1 MLFSWY
7 YKNHLEETSFLF
19 PSKHL
24 LLGPPKTGSF
34 FQSIPDRARKYCYLA
49 KNGRLNSKFWPIE
62 LWADSHS
69 MAVLWCFF
77 PLLNI
82 KHIEAMIIFPW
93 NHQQPKNRQHFQS
106 IPDWVR
112 KYCQQING
120 RSIFVWILATKMHL
134 NFPPGFFFQWYH
146 SVDLYPLNTF
156 FLSVRFFPYP
166 FCERLFV
173 CCKCVFFQSCT
184 SSLLYLL
191 PPFSLSY
198 ALEQWTRRG
207 SRIFFELTR

>member
-1 MLFSWY
+1 MFWFDFIFKWFDFTLEPCKPLGKVGSDTRKGSILHKEHIPYGIVTSPNNVDVGRTVSLNGCTVVVLFSWY

-120 RSIFVWILATKMHL
+120 RSIFV
-134 NFPPGFFFQWYH
+134 
-146 SVDLYPLNTF
+146 
-156 FLSVRFFPYP
+156 
-166 FCERLFV
+166 
-173 CCKCVFFQSCT
+173 
-184 SSLLYLL
+184 
-191 PPFSLSY
+191 
-198 ALEQWTRRG
+198 
-207 SRIFFELTR
+207 